1 MRTVKLKL
9 ADTKFAFVQG
19 NRAVD
24 EKRLEKAIREV
35 GQVLIP
41 IYGVF
46 YKDIKDS
53 GIEVF
58 DAQTDKLID
67 TPTDDYFVVLDGQ
80 HRTKVSLNLFKK
92 KQEKQGTPEDPEH
105 AVMNFADTIPATVLD
120 KDDVKCV
127 NPLAMI
133 MNINTSSKSWSSK
146 DFAHSAHMLKKN
158 DEIVS
163 VIYWLMELG
172 FSISNISRILFFD
185 HKALNNQRLADYSNG
200 KGELPE
206 CNLNSK
212 LELLSMLRKLGF
224 SVNFL
229 RKRYLYEI
237 IIKKN
242 NAQKHEEFVN
252 ALSQLDTDTVKQIEQ
267 LTPTDF
273 DNGKI
278 SEIVARFVKNNSQN
292 IPSSKFD
299 LSENRLK
306 ENLNMLSLMA
316 ESVKVRQPKAKKKD
330 GSGNKGKEATKQSCY
345 TNCMLEDVV

>member
-1 MRTVKLKL
+1 MRTTFLNL

-19 NRAVD
+19 NRTVD
-24 EKRLEKAIREV
+24 EKRLEKAIREA

-58 DAQTDKLID
+58 DAKTDKLID

-80 HRTKVSLNLFKK
+80 HRTKVSLNLFKE
-92 KQEKQGTPEDPEH
+92 KQEKQGIPEAPEH

-212 LELLSMLRKLGF
+212 LELFSMLRKLGF
-224 SVNFL
+224 SVKFL

-242 NAQKHEEFVN
+242 NAQKYEEFVN

-306 ENLNMLSLMA
+306 ENLNMLCRIA
-316 ESVKVRQPKAKKKD
+316 EDAKIRHPKAKNKD
-330 GSGNKGKEATKQSCY
+330 NSGNKGEKATKQPCY
-345 TNCMLEDVV
+345 TNCMLDDVV